1 MLAYFVLPAIA
12 FLFLE
17 PFRRNRFIRFH
28 SFQCLFTMSTLVVV
42 HLMLAFVAK
51 VLPIFTLLLLGIL
64 ALAEFTLWLL
74 LLFKAY
80 QHQMFKL
87 PFVGDPAEKW
97 AERN

>member
-1 MLAYFVLPAIA
+1 MLAYFVFPAIV
-12 FLFLE
+12 FLILE

-28 SFQCLFTMSTLVVV
+28 SFQCLFTVSTLVVV
-42 HLMLAFVAK
+42 HLMLALLAK

-87 PFVGDPAEKW
+87 PFVGDTAEKW